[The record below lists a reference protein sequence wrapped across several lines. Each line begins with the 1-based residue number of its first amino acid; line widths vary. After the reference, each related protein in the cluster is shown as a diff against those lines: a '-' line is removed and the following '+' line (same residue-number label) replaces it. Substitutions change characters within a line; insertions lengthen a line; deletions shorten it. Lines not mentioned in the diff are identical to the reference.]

1 MSNLAQRILTG
12 VVGAVVVVGALWT
25 GGWVFALLMAA
36 VAAAA
41 QFELYGLL
49 SAGGTKPLIAVGLL
63 IGLLATLWP
72 VLPVAAPPLLVV
84 GAILVPLVVLFV
96 RRTTPLMDAAG
107 TVFGVVYPSALASS
121 VLVIRFSE
129 AEWLGEGGAFWLTLA
144 VLFGVWAADT
154 LAYTAGRLFGSRPL
168 FERVSPKKTWEGSAG
183 GVVGGVLFVALFKG
197 FVLPDVLSWT
207 DVAVI
212 GVTVGAVS
220 QLGDLAESHFKRSV
234 KVKDSATWLP
244 GHGGLLDRIDAM
256 VVAVP
261 LVAVYLEVTKGLL

>member
-1 MSNLAQRILTG
+1 MSNLVQRILTG
-12 VVGAVVVVGALWT
+12 IVGATIVVGAMWF
-25 GGWVFALLMAA
+25 GGWVFWLLMAA

-49 SAGGTKPLIAVGLL
+49 NAGGTRPLVALGLL
-63 IGLLATLWP
+63 LGLLATLWP
-72 VLPVAAPPLLVV
+72 VLPVAAPMLVV
-84 GAILVPLVVLFV
+84 GMILVPLTVLFL

-107 TVFGVVYPSALASS
+107 TAFGVIYPAALASS
-121 VLVIRFSE
+121 VIVLRSTE
-129 AEWLGEGGAFWLTLA
+129 AWWVGETEAFWLTLT

-154 LAYTAGRLFGSRPL
+154 LAYTAGRLVGKTPL

-183 GVVGGVLFVALFKG
+183 GVVGGILFVALFKWT
-197 FVLPDVLSWT
+197 VLSSVLTWLDVL
-207 DVAVI
+207 VI
-212 GVTVGAVS
+212 GITVGAVS

-256 VVAVP
+256 VIAVP